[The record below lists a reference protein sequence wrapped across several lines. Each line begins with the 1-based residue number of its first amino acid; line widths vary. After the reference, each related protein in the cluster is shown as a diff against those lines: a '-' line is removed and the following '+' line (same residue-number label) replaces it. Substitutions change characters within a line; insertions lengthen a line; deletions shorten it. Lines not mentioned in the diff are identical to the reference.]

1 MDFHDGTSLCFSARV
16 SSDGCLLSAE
26 GTKGR
31 IAFEVERGIPRW
43 RVTTND
49 YACLI
54 ECEDATT
61 FANDTWHDVVITI
74 AERGTHIFIDG
85 YLAMCGTSTADLHT
99 INAHEWHFDGSPSL
113 RDIEV
118 LPRAFSEADIA
129 SRARH
134 PRPLVEFAAERL
146 SDFDAARL
154 GDLYEGTVWVRFR
167 TRGHGQTGTIFSAGG
182 ATPPAASGASE
193 ERERTAAPSGKNVEE
208 RLALRVDTEGIT
220 YAAQT
225 EAGVWR
231 EFRIEGAWGEGDWHD
246 VAAVV
251 SRGAVDLY
259 VDGFR
264 EAHIPGQIFFAD
276 TAGIN
281 TVTIGQD
288 VTGRRLFGEALS
300 AAVYDYA
307 LSDAQVKKLSGVK
320 PVVTVPVFDRG
331 FHGAASYRIP
341 SLLSLPSGVII
352 AGADQRTSIPNDSP
366 NHIQFVVR
374 RSTDGGLSWEPM
386 QTVIESEGSG
396 RSGASVIDSCSVY
409 DRRTG
414 RVVVLIDHYPG
425 GIGQFNAV
433 AGLGVDEHGT
443 VLPYTIQAGD
453 GVTADGSVTP
463 ELPTSYLCV
472 LSSDDEGR
480 SWSAPRH
487 INQQTKEEWMTFLG
501 TGPGTGIQLEHSSHA
516 GRLVIPVYMSSEVGD
531 GFAAGV
537 VYSDDGG
544 ENWSRGESVMGI
556 YPASCATNGIDPA
569 NPATLPSAAK
579 ADATYEASVVERGD
593 GSLVMFMRNQ
603 HPSGRVAVA
612 ESTDGGESWGAVSY
626 HADLPEIFSQP
637 NAIPLSGGAICFANA
652 SQLLPFRGCG
662 VLRLS
667 FDAGATFPVSRTL
680 NPGRHVYQSMAELAD
695 GTIGVL
701 WENEWQGLYFTRVPR
716 SWFKA

>member
-1 MDFHDGTSLCFSARV
+1 MPPSTSLCFSARV
-16 SSDGCLLSAE
+16 LSDGCLVSAT
-26 GTKGR
+26 GTSGT
-31 IAFEVERGIPRW
+31 IAFEVERSIPRW
-43 RVTTND
+43 RVQTND

-54 ECEDATT
+54 DCEDATT
-61 FANDTWHDVVITI
+61 FANGTWHDVVITI
-74 AERGTHIFIDG
+74 ADRGTHIFIDG
-85 YLAMCGTSTADLHT
+85 YLAMCGTSTTSLQDIGAD
-99 INAHEWHFDGSPSL
+99 EWHFSDSGDLRTPLVVPSL
-113 RDIEV
+113 
-118 LPRAFSEADIA
+118 LSEDSIA
-129 SRARH
+129 TQAQA

-154 GDLYEGTVWVRFR
+154 GDLYEGSVWVRFR

-182 ATPPAASGASE
+182 RPTAGTPGSPEDADPT
-193 ERERTAAPSGKNVEE
+193 TAAPSGSCAEE
-208 RLALRVDTEGIT
+208 RLSLRVDTEGIT

-225 EAGVWR
+225 KEGVWR

-246 VAAVV
+246 LCAVV
-251 SRGAVDLY
+251 AHGAVDLY

-264 EAHIPGQIFFAD
+264 EAHLPGQIFFAD
-276 TAGIN
+276 TAGID

-288 VTGRRLFGEALS
+288 VMGRRLFGEALS
-300 AAVYDYA
+300 AAIYDYA
-307 LSDAQVKKLSGVK
+307 LSDAQVKKLSGVE

-331 FHGAASYRIP
+331 FHGGASYRIP
-341 SLLSLPSGVII
+341 SLLRLPSGVLI

-374 RSTDGGLSWEPM
+374 RSLDNGLTWEPM
-386 QTVIESEGSG
+386 QTVVESEGSG

-409 DRRTG
+409 DRRSG

-433 AGLGVDEHGT
+433 AGLGVDEEGT
-443 VLPYTIQAGD
+443 VLPYAIQPGD

-472 LSSDDEGR
+472 LTSDDEG
-480 SWSAPRH
+480 STWSELRH

-501 TGPGTGIQLEHSSHA
+501 TGPGTGIQLERSRNA
-516 GRLVIPVYMSSEVGD
+516 GRLVIPVYMSSQVGD

-537 VYSDDGG
+537 VCSDDGG
-544 ENWSRGESVMGI
+544 ETWRRGESVMGI
-556 YPASCATNGIDPA
+556 YPASGSTNDVDPA
-569 NPATLPSAAK
+569 DPATVPSAK
-579 ADATYEASVVERGD
+579 KTDATYEASVVERGD
-593 GSLVMFMRNQ
+593 GTLVIFMRNQ

-637 NAIPLSGGAICFANA
+637 NAIPLSDGAICFANA

-667 FDAGATFPVSRTL
+667 FDGGATFPVSRTL

-716 SWFKA
+716 SWFNA